1 MNWRDKF
8 DAAKVHFLTIRSST
22 VQLPLQAR
30 SLVSATGAI
39 FALVTVLALS
49 NVLGWWLGSLSD
61 ISAMKPRISR
71 LLGYIE
77 AAPQF
82 ESATAEVE
90 SALAQVAIEDTGDT
104 GRGGALLQQQLRQ
117 LASAVGLTVVGSE
130 VKEPTQLEALVKLNA
145 SLQVIGGPD
154 DLDGFFQALSRIS
167 GLVPRGTCGSINR
180 RIRNPNAATA
190 DHLSARVDVAAYRLS
205 ELVTEGALT
214 SWRDWPKSLRLS
226 AGLIVGARVDSD
238 VHFVSRLTK

>member
-8 DAAKVHFLTIRSST
+8 DAAKAHFLTIRSST

-30 SLVSATGAI
+30 SIVYAAGAI

-61 ISAMKPRISR
+61 ISAIKPRISR

-145 SLQVIGGPD
+145 SLKVIGGPD
-154 DLDGFFQALSRIS
+154 DLDEFFQSVYRASPALFPEGMQAEALR
-167 GLVPRGTCGSINR
+167 RINR

-205 ELVTEGALT
+205 EP
-214 SWRDWPKSLRLS
+214 RD
-226 AGLIVGARVDSD
+226 
-238 VHFVSRLTK
+238 